1 MYVPDMHYVESY
13 YKDKSN
19 DKTEV
24 VGEWHFGM
32 VCVPNK
38 RSYSIIISKN

>member
-24 VGEWHFGM
+24 VRNG
-32 VCVPNK
+32 
-38 RSYSIIISKN
+38 ISERYVYQIS